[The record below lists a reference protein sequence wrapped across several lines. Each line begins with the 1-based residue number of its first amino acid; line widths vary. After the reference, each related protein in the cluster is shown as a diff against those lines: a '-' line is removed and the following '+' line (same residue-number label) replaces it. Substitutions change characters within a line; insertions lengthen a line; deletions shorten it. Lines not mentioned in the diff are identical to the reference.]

1 MQQNLREEPTSPSE
15 YWDILKRR
23 RFLFWLPA
31 IGVALATGYL
41 AFSPPSIYR
50 SEATILIEDQEIP
63 EDIVGTTIT
72 NYASKQ
78 IQLIS
83 QRLLTVRNIQA
94 VIEKFDIYGPMEPE
108 NPISPESLAGR
119 FRKDME
125 LDLVSTDIID
135 SRGRSGEVAIA
146 FTLAFNS
153 SDPEISQKVTEEL
166 VLLFLNENRRSSA
179 LRTSSV
185 SELLAGA
192 LNDANEDLL
201 KTDAEL
207 ADFKVRN
214 EGALPELYQLNLNV
228 IERTDRQLSDVNL
241 RIQQLEQRKLQL
253 SIQLAPLSP
262 SAPVTLPSGETVM
275 SDRDR
280 L

>member
-83 QRLLTVRNIQA
+83 QRLLTVRNI
-94 VIEKFDIYGPMEPE
+94 
-108 NPISPESLAGR
+108 
-119 FRKDME
+119 
-125 LDLVSTDIID
+125 
-135 SRGRSGEVAIA
+135 SGAA
-146 FTLAFNS
+146 F
-153 SDPEISQKVTEEL
+153 
-166 VLLFLNENRRSSA
+166 
-179 LRTSSV
+179 
-185 SELLAGA
+185 
-192 LNDANEDLL
+192 
-201 KTDAEL
+201 
-207 ADFKVRN
+207 
-214 EGALPELYQLNLNV
+214 
-228 IERTDRQLSDVNL
+228 
-241 RIQQLEQRKLQL
+241 
-253 SIQLAPLSP
+253 
-262 SAPVTLPSGETVM
+262 
-275 SDRDR
+275 
-280 L
+280 